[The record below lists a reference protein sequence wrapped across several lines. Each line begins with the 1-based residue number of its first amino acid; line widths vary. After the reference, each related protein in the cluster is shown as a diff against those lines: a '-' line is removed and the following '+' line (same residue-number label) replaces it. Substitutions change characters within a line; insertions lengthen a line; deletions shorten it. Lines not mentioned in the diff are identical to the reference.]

1 MTATELAQ
9 QLRKGFAAEGGFDGL
24 DSQAMADAFVAA
36 IEPHATEDFNSR
48 MVGVG
53 DLTWEGLEG
62 LRAGWRDFLEG
73 FEYLRV
79 IPEELRENR
88 AGDCV
93 VDFVRMEGRPRG
105 TGAEIEQPAAAVWR
119 IRDGRITA
127 VEFHIDRREALRA
140 AGLD

>member
-1 MTATELAQ
+1 VNSSELAQ
-9 QLRKGFAAEGGFDGL
+9 QLRKGFSAVGGFDGL

-36 IEPHATEDFNSR
+36 LESHVTDDFTSR

-73 FEYLRV
+73 FDYLKV
-79 IPEELRENR
+79 TPEELHENP
-88 AGDCV
+88 AGECV

-105 TGAEIEQPAAAVWR
+105 TGAQIEQPAAAVWR
-119 IRDGRITA
+119 IRDGKIAA
-127 VEFHIDRREALRA
+127 VEFYIDRDAALRS
-140 AGLD
+140 AGL